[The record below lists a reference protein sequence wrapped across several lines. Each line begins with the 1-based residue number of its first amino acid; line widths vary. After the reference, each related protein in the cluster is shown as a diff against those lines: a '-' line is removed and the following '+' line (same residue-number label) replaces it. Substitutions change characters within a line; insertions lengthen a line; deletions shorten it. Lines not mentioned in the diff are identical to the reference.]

1 MVRKELQRR
10 RLTLYLEAEEAV
22 LAGQSYTLEGRSLTR
37 ANLSEIRTAIEGLL
51 AAGVT
56 LEDEELKPRR
66 TMRAVFVQ

>member
-37 ANLSEIRTAIEGLL
+37 ANLSEIRAAIEGLL

-56 LEDEELKPRR
+56 LEDEDWKPRR

>member
-22 LAGQSYTLEGRSLTR
+22 LAGQSYTLEERSLTR
-37 ANLSEIRTAIEGLL
+37 ANLSEIRAAIEGLL

-56 LEDEELKPRR
+56 LEDEDLKPRR

>member
-37 ANLSEIRTAIEGLL
+37 ANLSEIREAIEGLL

-56 LEDEELKPRR
+56 LEDEDLKPRR

>member
-37 ANLSEIRTAIEGLL
+37 ANLSEIRAAIEGLL

-56 LEDEELKPRR
+56 LEDEDLKPRR

>member
-37 ANLSEIRTAIEGLL
+37 ANLSEIRAAIEGLL

>member
-22 LAGQSYTLEGRSLTR
+22 LEGQSYTLEGRSLTR